1 MDVAILNCKFTSR
14 SFPFGFFDQCR
25 IYIDLIYY
33 KLPAKV
39 RPWIMRQMKVG
50 SEEKRKEI
58 TEAFAVRIAQRS
70 SIVEGQKKP
79 SSNSLCPLWHFADKK
94 TNHFL
99 CQMNFVF
106 EHSLEFEFSRL
117 RNLMMI
123 FKHCE
128 TPFSLELLL
137 CSQRYKMRK
146 AEDDFS

>member
-70 SIVEGQKKP
+70 SIVEGQKK
-79 SSNSLCPLWHFADKK
+79 NHLQIVCVLCGILLTKKK

-106 EHSLEFEFSRL
+106 EFSRL
-117 RNLMMI
+117 RNLMLI